1 LPAHFV
7 RGSLEQFQPSA
18 ADDEFGAEFEK
29 AAPHRGPKP
38 RAATCDE
45 DPLADEQ
52 IFFEHCFIPPRVFQR
67 RHNPNPIVGPLQ
79 IRQEAL
85 IFELDPIV
93 RTPGVSM
100 KAILCSQFCQP
111 DDLVLADVADPV
123 AEPGQAVIAIKA
135 AALNFFDILMI
146 QGKYQ
151 IKPPFPFSPAAEV
164 AGIIESVGAGVTGLK
179 VGDRVVASC
188 GHNGAREKIALPAV
202 SIVKIP
208 DNLDFDR
215 AAGIIII
222 YGTALHAL
230 EDRASPKPGETL
242 AVLGAAGGT
251 GLAACEL
258 GRLMGLKVIA
268 CASSEE
274 KLEFA
279 KAHGAELTLNY
290 AKEDLKEGL
299 RRLTGGK
306 GVDII
311 FDPVGGTY
319 AEAALRAIAW
329 EGRFLVIGFAAGD
342 IPKMPLNLALLKGCD
357 IRGVFWG
364 NWARLNPENNRANL
378 EKLVRWTAEGK
389 LSSHV
394 DRTFPLAQT
403 ADALKVLAGRKAMGK
418 VVLHP

>member
-1 LPAHFV
+1 
-7 RGSLEQFQPSA
+7 
-18 ADDEFGAEFEK
+18 
-29 AAPHRGPKP
+29 
-38 RAATCDE
+38 
-45 DPLADEQ
+45 
-52 IFFEHCFIPPRVFQR
+52 
-67 RHNPNPIVGPLQ
+67 
-79 IRQEAL
+79 
-85 IFELDPIV
+85 
-93 RTPGVSM
+93 M
-100 KAILCSQFCQP
+100 KAMLCSQYCGP
-111 DDLVLADVADPV
+111 DDLVLTEVADPV
-123 AEPGQAVIAIKA
+123 AGPGEAVIAIKS
-135 AALNFFDILMI
+135 AALNFFDLLMI

-164 AGIIESVGAGVTGLK
+164 AGVIESVGSGVSDLK
-179 VGDRVVASC
+179 PGDRVIASC
-188 GHNGAREKIALPAV
+188 GHNGAREKIALPA
-202 SIVKIP
+202 SAMVKIP

-215 AAGIIII
+215 AAGVIIT

-230 EDRASPKPGETL
+230 EDRASPKRGETL

-258 GRLMGLKVIA
+258 GKLLGLKVIA
-268 CASSEE
+268 CASTDE

-279 KAHGAELTLNY
+279 KAHGAELGLNY

-311 FDPVGGTY
+311 FDPVGSTY
-319 AEAALRAIAW
+319 AE

-364 NWARLNPENNRANL
+364 AWARLNPDKNRANL
-378 EKLVRWTAEGK
+378 QRLVQWAAEGK
-389 LSSHV
+389 ISSHV

-418 VVLHP
+418 VILHP

>member
-1 LPAHFV
+1 
-7 RGSLEQFQPSA
+7 
-18 ADDEFGAEFEK
+18 
-29 AAPHRGPKP
+29 
-38 RAATCDE
+38 
-45 DPLADEQ
+45 
-52 IFFEHCFIPPRVFQR
+52 
-67 RHNPNPIVGPLQ
+67 
-79 IRQEAL
+79 
-85 IFELDPIV
+85 
-93 RTPGVSM
+93 M
-100 KAILCSQFCQP
+100 KAILCSQYCQP
-111 DDLVLADVADPV
+111 DDLVLADVPEPV
-123 AEPGQAVIAIKA
+123 AEPGQAVIAIKS

-151 IKPPFPFSPAAEV
+151 IKPPFPFSPAAEI
-164 AGIIESVGAGVTGLK
+164 AGVVESIGAGVSRVK
-179 VGDRVVASC
+179 VGDRVIASC
-188 GHNGAREKIALPAV
+188 GHNGAREKIALPAD
-202 SIVKIP
+202 SLVKIP
-208 DNLDFDR
+208 DSLDFDR

-230 EDRASPKPGETL
+230 EDRARLKGGETM

-258 GRLMGLKVIA
+258 GKLMGAKVIA

-306 GVDII
+306 GVDVV

-319 AEAALRAIAW
+319 AEAALRSIAW

-364 NWARLNPENNRANL
+364 NWARLNPDKNHANL
-378 EKLVRWTAEGK
+378 EKLVKWTAEGK

-394 DRTFPLAQT
+394 GRTFPLAQT

-418 VVLHP
+418 VILHP

>member
-1 LPAHFV
+1 
-7 RGSLEQFQPSA
+7 
-18 ADDEFGAEFEK
+18 
-29 AAPHRGPKP
+29 
-38 RAATCDE
+38 
-45 DPLADEQ
+45 
-52 IFFEHCFIPPRVFQR
+52 
-67 RHNPNPIVGPLQ
+67 
-79 IRQEAL
+79 
-85 IFELDPIV
+85 
-93 RTPGVSM
+93 M
-100 KAILCSQFCQP
+100 KAILCSQFCEP
-111 DDLVLADVADPV
+111 DDLVLADIDDPV
-123 AEPGQAVIAIKA
+123 AGDGQVVIAIKA

-164 AGIIESVGAGVTGLK
+164 AGVIESIGSGVTGFK
-179 VGDRVVASC
+179 VGDRVVASV
-188 GHNGAREKIALPAV
+188 GHNGAREKIAVPAA
-202 SIVKIP
+202 SAVKIP

-215 AAGIIII
+215 AAGVIIT

-258 GRLMGLKVIA
+258 GKLLGLKVIA
-268 CASSEE
+268 CASSDE

-279 KAHGAELTLNY
+279 TKHGADIGLNY
-290 AKEDLKEGL
+290 ATEDLKEGL
-299 RRLTGGK
+299 KKLTDGK

-311 FDPVGGTY
+311 FDPVGGKY
-319 AEAALRAIAW
+319 AEASLRAIAW

-364 NWARLNPENNRANL
+364 AWARLNPEKNRANL
-378 EKLVRWTAEGK
+378 EKLVKWTAEGK
-389 LSSHV
+389 ISSHV

-418 VVLHP
+418 VILHP

>member
-1 LPAHFV
+1 M
-7 RGSLEQFQPSA
+7 
-18 ADDEFGAEFEK
+18 
-29 AAPHRGPKP
+29 
-38 RAATCDE
+38 RA
-45 DPLADEQ
+45 
-52 IFFEHCFIPPRVFQR
+52 
-67 RHNPNPIVGPLQ
+67 
-79 IRQEAL
+79 
-85 IFELDPIV
+85 
-93 RTPGVSM
+93 GV
-100 KAILCSQFCQP
+100 
-111 DDLVLADVADPV
+111 
-123 AEPGQAVIAIKA
+123 
-135 AALNFFDILMI
+135 
-146 QGKYQ
+146 
-151 IKPPFPFSPAAEV
+151 
-164 AGIIESVGAGVTGLK
+164 IESVGAGVTDLK

-188 GHNGAREKIALPAV
+188 GHNGAREKIALPAS

-215 AAGIIII
+215 AAGIVII

-258 GRLMGLKVIA
+258 GKLMGLKGIA
-268 CASSEE
+268 CASSDE

-279 KAHGAELTLNY
+279 KGHGAELTLNY
-290 AKEDLKEGL
+290 SKEDLKEGL

-319 AEAALRAIAW
+319 AEAALRSIAW

-364 NWARLNPENNRANL
+364 AFAMRDPKANAAHVAQL
-378 EKLVRWTAEGK
+378 FRWWDEGRIAPRI
-389 LSSHV
+389 SA
-394 DRTFPLAQT
+394 TFPLT
-403 ADALKVLAGRKAMGK
+403 RAGEAISAIAERRAIGK
-418 VVLHP
+418 LVVQL